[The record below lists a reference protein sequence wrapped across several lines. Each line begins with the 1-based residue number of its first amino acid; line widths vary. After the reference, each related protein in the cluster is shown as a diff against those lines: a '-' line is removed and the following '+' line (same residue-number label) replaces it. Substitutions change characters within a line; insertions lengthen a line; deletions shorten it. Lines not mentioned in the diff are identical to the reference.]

1 MQITNFYE
9 QILGITQP
17 WFITD
22 AKIDETDKS
31 VHVNLSHNGG
41 EKFPCKH
48 CQTLCS
54 VYDHSDIRTWR
65 HLDTCDHYTY
75 LHAELPRV
83 NCPQHGVCV
92 IEPEWSR
99 ANSRF
104 TLQFESFMID
114 TLQLTQVRRRAAIQL
129 RVSEEQ
135 LKRVQKQAVARGL
148 AYRRQNKIE
157 GRPYIVCHLCIDE
170 KSLFTGHHYVS
181 IIYDGQTGAVLE
193 VVEHRTQD
201 AAQSAFTNLGDY
213 VNLSDVQVVTMDM
226 WKAFKNAAN
235 ICVPQA
241 DIVHDRFHLAQYLNK
256 AVDITRRAE
265 NKKLV
270 AQDDERLKGSKYLW
284 LKNPDNFNENQ
295 QQVFDKLKLDVELK
309 TYKVWQLK
317 EDFKNF
323 FQSKDEQEAK
333 AFYADWVE
341 KAKEINNA
349 QLLKVVK
356 TFDNHLQGLLDYTKH
371 KVSNAM
377 AECINTTIQQIKCK
391 ARGFKSAK
399 AFRIAILFH
408 LGDLCLYP

>member
-9 QILGITQP
+9 QILGIKKP

-31 VHVNLSHNGG
+31 VHVNLSHHTG

-54 VYDHSDIRTWR
+54 VYDHSDSRTWR

-83 NCPQHGVCV
+83 DCPEHGVCV
-92 IEPEWSR
+92 IQPDWSR

-104 TLQFESFMID
+104 TLLFESFIID
-114 TLQLTQVRRRAAIQL
+114 TLQLTQVRRRAALQL

-135 LKRVQKQAVARGL
+135 LKRIQKQAVSRGL
-148 AYRRQNKIE
+148 DLRRQNKME
-157 GRPYIVCHLCIDE
+157 GRPYIVSHICIDE

-201 AAQSAFTNLGDY
+201 AAQSAFTNLGEY
-213 VNLSDVQVVTMDM
+213 VNLNEVQVVTMDM

-235 ICVPQA
+235 ICIPQA

-256 AVDITRRAE
+256 AVDITRRGE

-270 AQDDERLKGSKYLW
+270 AQNDERLKGSKYLW
-284 LKNPDNFNENQ
+284 LKNPDNFNESQ
-295 QQVFDKLKLDVELK
+295 QQVFNTLKLDNELK

-317 EDFKNF
+317 EEFKNF
-323 FQSKDEQEAK
+323 FQTQNEQEAK

-341 KAKEINNA
+341 KVKEINNTH
-349 QLLKVVK
+349 LLKVVK

-371 KVSNAM
+371 RVSNAM
-377 AECINTTIQQIKCK
+377 AECINTTIQQIKYK
-391 ARGFKSAK
+391 ARGFKSAD

>member
-17 WFITD
+17 WFIRD
-22 AKIDETDKS
+22 VKIDETDKS
-31 VHVNLSHNGG
+31 VHVNLSHNTG

-48 CQTLCS
+48 CQILCP
-54 VYDHSDIRTWR
+54 VYDHSDIRKWR

-83 NCPQHGVCV
+83 DCPQHGVCV
-92 IEPEWSR
+92 IQPDWSR

-148 AYRRQNKIE
+148 ARRRQNKID
-157 GRPYIVCHLCIDE
+157 GSPYIVRHLCIDE
-170 KSLFTGHHYVS
+170 KSLFTGQHYVS

-213 VNLSDVQVVTMDM
+213 VNLADVQVVTMDM

-284 LKNPDNFNENQ
+284 LKNPDNFTENQ
-295 QQVFDKLKLDVELK
+295 QEVFDTLKLDVELK
-309 TYKVWQLK
+309 TYKAWQLK
-317 EDFKNF
+317 EDFKIF
-323 FQSKDEQEAK
+323 FQTKDEQEAK

-341 KAKEINNA
+341 KAKEINNT
-349 QLLKVVK
+349 QLLKVIK
-356 TFDNHLQGLLDYTKH
+356 TFNNHLQGLLDYTKH

-377 AECINTTIQQIKCK
+377 AECINTAIQQIKCK
-391 ARGFKSAK
+391 ARGFKSAN